1 MAASGIALP
10 PEISDEGKAF
20 IEADYTKW
28 IKSVGGRGTTE
39 AAMADKLERRRRK
52 IATASRTPGN
62 DGQAIADWD
71 GLFLVGKRGF
81 LCLKIGNQVLKAIK
95 RPLVGHLTGQ
105 PFKMAKFLIDLV
117 TVFAH

>member
-1 MAASGIALP
+1 
-10 PEISDEGKAF
+10 
-20 IEADYTKW
+20 
-28 IKSVGGRGTTE
+28 VGRARYPHSLATST
-39 AAMADKLERRRRK
+39 RRK
-52 IATASRTPGN
+52 PLPVH
-62 DGQAIADWD
+62 DGGGFCTSA
-71 GLFLVGKRGF
+71 LFLVGKRGS